1 MSKVI
6 KSIVDA
12 AEEARRRTVALPY
25 PTKTPQ
31 PTVALP
37 YPTKT
42 PQITVTKAP
51 RIGRNTLDPGDSA
64 VGKYSKVETLV
75 QNVEDVDAVVSNVGA
90 AAAGGAR
97 ALPLV
102 AKVAPNVA
110 KLTPTLNVA
119 RTLGTK
125 LAPVQVG
132 LWGVDV
138 GRAALD
144 PEYRQKTHE
153 ATHEIY
159 DDPDKS
165 TTRKSFDTALN
176 TFARPISTTGAMT
189 RSYVDSTNRIKVAEE
204 GIRQSDRKL
213 YQLEQRR
220 LEPQRRRDVEDV
232 REYIRRAADEGR
244 RPRNNEEL
252 RRSPLLDR
260 YLETTPRRET
270 YEKPEVVD
278 AKVFP
283 TSLRNREISR
293 SPLILR

>member
-12 AEEARRRTVALPY
+12 AEKARRRTVALPY

-42 PQITVTKAP
+42 P
-51 RIGRNTLDPGDSA
+51 RIGRNTLDPGDPA

-75 QNVEDVDAVVSNVGA
+75 QNVEDVDAVVSNAGA

-97 ALPLV
+97 VLPLV
-102 AKVAPNVA
+102 AKVAPSVVR
-110 KLTPTLNVA
+110 LTPALNVA
-119 RTLGTK
+119 RTLGSK
-125 LAPVQVG
+125 LAPVQAG
-132 LWGVDV
+132 LWGVDA
-138 GRAALD
+138 GRAVLD
-144 PEYRQKTHE
+144 PEYRRNTLD
-153 ATHEIY
+153 ATHELY

-176 TFARPISTTGAMT
+176 TFARPISTTGAMMS
-189 RSYVDSTNRIKVAEE
+189 SYADSTNRIKVAEE
-204 GIRQSDRKL
+204 GIRQADRKL

-220 LEPQRRRDVEDV
+220 LEPQRLRDVEDV
-232 REYIRRAADEGR
+232 REYIRRAADDGR
-244 RPRNNEEL
+244 RPRTNEEL
-252 RRSPLLDR
+252 RRSPILDR
-260 YLETTPRRET
+260 YLDTAPRRET

-278 AKVFP
+278 AEVFP
-283 TSLRNREISR
+283 TSFRNREINR
-293 SPLILR
+293 SPLITRQSRSA